1 MKISEHFDNKQ
12 VSRVNSYNTGDIK
25 SFISIYVGSKN
36 TNINSW
42 AKRLIYDFREKIED
56 SDKREEL
63 IEMGIY

>member
-1 MKISEHFDNKQ
+1 MAKTNVITPLRTLKI
-12 VSRVNSYNTGDIK
+12 RYNMGDIK

-42 AKRLIYDFREKIED
+42 AKRLVYDFREKIED

>member
-12 VSRVNSYNTGDIK
+12 VSRVNSYNMGDIK

-42 AKRLIYDFREKIED
+42 AKRLIYDFR
-56 SDKREEL
+56 
-63 IEMGIY
+63 

>member
-12 VSRVNSYNTGDIK
+12 VSRVNSYNMGDIK

-42 AKRLIYDFREKIED
+42 AKRLVYNFREKIED